1 VLSTGELLVF
11 YEGPFDYHAAK
22 GDMSLARIRP
32 KLPGWSFR
40 EANAGWQGWTLSG
53 VKESNLGGRICGF
66 TGASGWLQSPAIWV
80 GHASVLVRLVL
91 WINQPARVCVAFVT
105 DTDQVW
111 DACGNDTGQT
121 VGKAVRVQGVQ
132 PGSSATAL
140 EVDLRDGA
148 RGYVS
153 DSPHRTGD

>member
-1 VLSTGELLVF
+1 
-11 YEGPFDYHAAK
+11 
-22 GDMSLARIRP
+22 M
-32 KLPGWSFR
+32 
-40 EANAGWQGWTLSG
+40 
-53 VKESNLGGRICGF
+53 
-66 TGASGWLQSPAIWV
+66 
-80 GHASVLVRLVL
+80 
-91 WINQPARVCVAFVT
+91 AFVT

-121 VGKAVRVQGVQ
+121 VGKAVRVQGGQ